1 MKLNR
6 IGLSIFVYI
15 LFPLPNGVLADEKT
29 DAYYWSGSIAAVCNL
44 YKNNEISK
52 IDAKSYMNKIFP
64 IIDKLPSN
72 YKDLTYTFL
81 MKLMMDHVG
90 NLLLDFKI

>member
-44 YKNNEISK
+44 YEDGQVSA
-52 IDAKSYMNKIFP
+52 IDAKAYLKKLFL
-64 IIDKLPSN
+64 IIDKMPNKYSEMN
-72 YKDLTYTFL
+72 YDFFNVINDGSCK
-81 MKLMMDHVG
+81 KLAP
-90 NLLLDFKI
+90 